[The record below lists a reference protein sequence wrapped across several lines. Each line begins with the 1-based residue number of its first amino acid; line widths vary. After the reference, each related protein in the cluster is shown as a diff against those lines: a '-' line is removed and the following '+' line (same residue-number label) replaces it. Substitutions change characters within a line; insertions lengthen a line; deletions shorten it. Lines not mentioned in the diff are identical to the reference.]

1 MAPDMTNDRPQAGRT
16 VLVLSAIGI
25 VYGDI
30 GTSPLY
36 ALRACFHPT
45 FNLAVS
51 KPNILGVL
59 SLIVWALVLV
69 VTLKYLWFVLRAD
82 NEGEGG
88 ILALL
93 ALSQRHR
100 PHVNFP
106 LRSNPIVLLGLLGT
120 ALVYGDG
127 IITPALSVL
136 SAVEGLEVETTDY
149 QPYKVPITIVILVVL
164 FATQF
169 RGTHLIGRMF
179 GPVMVIWFLVLA
191 WLGLRSL
198 LRAPEVLA
206 ALDPHLAV
214 MFLWHHGTVGFAVLS
229 GVFLTLTGAEALYAD
244 MGHVGRGPIRF
255 GWFGLVFPA
264 LLLQYFGQ
272 GALLLNQPEAVSN
285 PFYLL
290 APPGLLWPMVVL
302 ATAATIIASQAMLTG
317 AFSLSQQAIRL
328 GYLPRMDIRYTA
340 SDQIGQVYIPV
351 VNWLMLVGTLGL
363 VVTFGASSNL
373 AGAYGIAVSGTMVI
387 TTVMIAIVARRRWNW
402 SMVRVT
408 LLCGSFMMIDG
419 GFFIANILK
428 IPQGGWVSLGLASL
442 LLILMSTW
450 SGGRHLV
457 AHHLWSRMPSL
468 HSFIEN
474 LQTDR
479 MTRVPGWAIYM
490 VSAPEFAPPALV
502 QNVRHN
508 KAVHEDLLFLTVHT
522 VRVPSLPLAEQVQL
536 ETLKDHV
543 YRLTVRH
550 GFMQTPDIPHV
561 LPACAAAGVS
571 IPLNDTTFF
580 LSRINA
586 LATPRPGMA
595 LWRERVFIFLEK
607 ISQRASSYFRLP
619 ADQVVEI
626 GIVVEI

>member
-1 MAPDMTNDRPQAGRT
+1 MTNDRPQAGQT

-25 VYGDI
+25 VFGDI

-45 FNLAVS
+45 FNLAVN

-100 PHVNFP
+100 PHANFP
-106 LRSNPIVLLGLLGT
+106 LRSNPVVLLGLIGT

-136 SAVEGLEVETTDY
+136 RAVEGLEVETSAY
-149 QPYKVPITIVILVVL
+149 QPYTVPITIVILVLL

-169 RGTHLIGRMF
+169 RGTGLIGRLF
-179 GPVMVIWFLVLA
+179 GPVMAIWFVA
-191 WLGLRSL
+191 IAALGLRGL
-198 LRAPEVLA
+198 LQAPEVIA
-206 ALDPHLAV
+206 ALSPHLAV
-214 MFLWHHGTVGFAVLS
+214 MFLWHHGTIGFAVLS

-244 MGHVGRGPIRF
+244 MGHVGRRPIRV
-255 GWFGLVFPA
+255 GWYGIVFPA

-272 GALLLNQPEAVSN
+272 GALLLKQPEAVSN

-290 APPGLLWPMVVL
+290 APTWLLWPLVVL

-363 VVTFGASSNL
+363 VVTFRASSNL
-373 AGAYGIAVSGTMVI
+373 AAAYGIAVSGTMVI
-387 TTVMIAIVARRRWNW
+387 TTIMIAVVARRRWEW
-402 SMVRVT
+402 SIGSVV
-408 LLCGSFMMIDG
+408 LLLGSFLIIDS
-419 GFFIANILK
+419 GFFMANVLK
-428 IPQGGWVSLGLASL
+428 IPQGGWVSLGLACL

-457 AHHLWSRMPSL
+457 ARHLWNKMPSFS
-468 HSFIEN
+468 SFIRQI
-474 LQTDR
+474 QTDR
-479 MTRVPGWAIYM
+479 VTRVPGWAIYM

-508 KAVHEDLLFLTVHT
+508 KAVHEKLLFLTVHT
-522 VRVPSLPLAEQVQL
+522 VRVPSLPIAEQVVV
-536 ETLKDHV
+536 ETLSEHV
-543 YRLTVRH
+543 FRLTIRH
-550 GFMQTPDIPHV
+550 GFMQTPDIPKV
-561 LPACAAAGVS
+561 LPTCAAVGVS
-571 IPLNDTTFF
+571 IPLGDTIYF

-595 LWRERVFIFLEK
+595 LWRERLFIFMEK
-607 ISQRASSYFRLP
+607 ISQRASSYFHLP
-619 ADQVVEI
+619 SDQVVEI

>member
-1 MAPDMTNDRPQAGRT
+1 MTNDRPQSAQAL
-16 VLVLSAIGI
+16 LVLSAIGI

-45 FNLAVS
+45 FNLAVN
-51 KPNILGVL
+51 KPNILGIL

-106 LRSNPIVLLGLLGT
+106 LRANPIVLLGLAGT

-136 SAVEGLEVETTDY
+136 SAVEGLEVETSAY
-149 QPYKVPITIVILVVL
+149 QPYTVPITVVILILL

-169 RGTHLIGRMF
+169 RGTGLIGRIF
-179 GPVMVIWFLVLA
+179 GPVMTIWFV
-191 WLGLRSL
+191 
-198 LRAPEVLA
+198 VLA
-206 ALDPHLAV
+206 ALGARGLLQAPEVMVALNPHFALS
-214 MFLWHHGTVGFAVLS
+214 FLWHHGMVGFAVLS

-244 MGHVGRGPIRF
+244 MGHVGRRPIRI
-255 GWFGLVFPA
+255 GWYGLVFPA

-272 GALLLNQPEAVSN
+272 GALLLQQPEAVAN

-290 APPGLLWPMVVL
+290 APNWLLWPLVVL

-351 VNWLMLVGTLGL
+351 VNWLMLVGTLTL

-387 TTVMIAIVARRRWNW
+387 TTIMIAVVAHRRWEW
-402 SMVRVT
+402 SIGRVV
-408 LLCGSFMMIDG
+408 LLFGSFMIIDSI
-419 GFFIANILK
+419 FFVANFLK
-428 IPQGGWVSLGLASL
+428 IPQGGWVSLALACL

-457 AHHLWSRMPSL
+457 AHHLWNKMPSL
-468 HSFIEN
+468 GSFIE
-474 LQTDR
+474 QMQADR
-479 MTRVPGWAIYM
+479 VARVPGWAIYM
-490 VSAPEFAPPALV
+490 VSAPEFVPPALI

-508 KAVHEDLLFLTVHT
+508 KAVHEELLFLTVHT
-522 VRVPSLPLAEQVQL
+522 VRVPTLPLAEQTHL
-536 ETLKDHV
+536 EVLNEHV
-543 YRLTVRH
+543 FRLTVRH
-550 GFMQTPDIPHV
+550 GFMQTPDIPNV
-561 LPACAAAGVS
+561 LPSCAAAGVS
-571 IPLNDTTFF
+571 IPLNDTTYF

-586 LATPRPGMA
+586 LATSQPGMA
-595 LWRERVFIFLEK
+595 LWRERLFIFLEK
-607 ISQRASSYFRLP
+607 ISQRASSYFHLP
-619 ADQVVEI
+619 TDQVVEI

>member
-1 MAPDMTNDRPQAGRT
+1 MTNDRPETRQA

-36 ALRACFHPT
+36 ALRACFHSA
-45 FNLAVS
+45 FNLAVD

-69 VTLKYLWFVLRAD
+69 VTVKYLWIVLRAD

-93 ALSQRHR
+93 ALAQRHR
-100 PHVNFP
+100 GHGTFP
-106 LRSNPIVLLGLLGT
+106 IRSNPILLLGLVGT

-136 SAVEGLEVETTDY
+136 SAVEGLEVETSAY
-149 QPYKVPITIVILVVL
+149 EPYTLPITIMILVIL

-169 RGTHLIGRMF
+169 TGTSLIGKMF
-179 GPVMVIWFLVLA
+179 GPVMAIWFVA
-191 WLGLRSL
+191 IAALGLHGL
-198 LRAPEVLA
+198 LQAPEVVA
-206 ALDPHLAV
+206 ALDPSHAAA
-214 MFLWHHGTVGFAVLS
+214 FLWHHGTVGFAVLS

-244 MGHVGRGPIRF
+244 MGHVGRGPIRI
-255 GWFGLVFPA
+255 GWYGIVFPA
-264 LLLQYFGQ
+264 LVLQYFGQ
-272 GALLLNQPEAVSN
+272 GALLLRHPEAVSN

-290 APPGLLWPMVVL
+290 APSWLLWPVVVL

-340 SDQIGQVYIPV
+340 SDQIGQVYVPV

-363 VVTFGASSNL
+363 VLTFGASDKL
-373 AGAYGIAVSGTMVI
+373 AAAYGIAVSGTMVI
-387 TTVMIAIVARRRWNW
+387 TTTLIAVVAHRRWGW
-402 SMVRVT
+402 SMTKVA
-408 LLCGSFMMIDG
+408 LFFGSLMIVDS
-419 GFFIANILK
+419 GFFVANVLK

-442 LLILMSTW
+442 LLMLMSTW

-457 AHHLWSRMPSL
+457 ARYLWNTMPSL
-468 HSFIEN
+468 PSMIE
-474 LQTDR
+474 QIQADSVF
-479 MTRVPGWAIYM
+479 RVPGWAIYM
-490 VSAPEFAPPALV
+490 VSAPELAPPALV

-508 KAVHEDLLFLTVHT
+508 KAVHQELLFLTVHT
-522 VRVPSLPLAEQVQL
+522 VRVPWLPLAEQMHVDRL
-536 ETLKDHV
+536 GDHV
-543 YRLTVRH
+543 FRLTVRH
-550 GFMQTPDIPHV
+550 GFMQPPDIPKV
-561 LPACAAAGVS
+561 LPACIASGIR
-571 IPLNDTTFF
+571 IPLRDTTYF
-580 LSRINA
+580 LSRITA

-595 LWRERVFIFLEK
+595 LWRERLFLFMEK
-607 ISQRASSYFRLP
+607 ISQRASSYFHLP
-619 ADQVVEI
+619 AEQVVEI